1 MDSSSMDKHDTE
13 SVEDGPAQ
21 SEILAACEENT
32 QSEKLPT
39 FEDNTYATAA
49 ASEESMQVVF

>member
-1 MDSSSMDKHDTE
+1 MDSSSMDKQDTE

-32 QSEKLPT
+32 QSEKLST
-39 FEDNTYATAA
+39 FEDNNYATAA
-49 ASEESMQVVF
+49 ASEESMQVF